1 MITYSQSGLTIA
13 ETLQV
18 NSIVWIHSL
27 PEAELGPTRGILE
40 DLDILAINDGLA
52 VTVYPV
58 SNQAELKSAFL
69 EVTENAR
76 RGLRPILHVD
86 AHGTA
91 AEGLLLAP
99 SGERMGWP
107 ELIGYLRDLNVAT
120 ENNLVCIFALCFGLN
135 LYQEVR
141 LSRPAP
147 AYLFCA
153 PSAEIRVGVLL
164 DQTLEFYREVN
175 RSRNVTAAF
184 GSTLEGPMRSF
195 HCQGLFL
202 QALLAYIRAY
212 CSGKQRQERKE
223 RMVTSALQHLGID
236 NPDSAE
242 LRELRQTSSD
252 LLRPGPHLIARFA
265 PTFLVDRGAAF
276 TYEVI
281 ERALSGPLSRP
292 NP

>member
-1 MITYSQSGLTIA
+1 MITYSPSSLTIS

-27 PEAELGPTRGILE
+27 PAAELGPSRQILE
-40 DLDILAINDGLA
+40 DLEILAISDGLPVA
-52 VTVYPV
+52 VYSV

-69 EVTENAR
+69 EVTEHAR

-99 SGERMGWP
+99 SGEHIGWP

-135 LYQEVR
+135 LYREVR
-141 LSRPAP
+141 LSRPVP

-164 DQTLEFYREVN
+164 DQTLQFYREVN

-184 GSTLEGPMRSF
+184 ASTLEGPMRSF

-202 QALLAYIRAY
+202 QALLEYIRTY

-223 RMVTSALQHLGID
+223 RMVTSAVQHLGID
-236 NPDSAE
+236 NPASDE
-242 LRELRQTSSD
+242 LRELRQKSSD
-252 LLRPGPHLIARFA
+252 LLKPGPHLIARFA
-265 PTFLVDRGAAF
+265 PTFLVGRGAAF
-276 TYEVI
+276 TYEEI
-281 ERALSGPLSRP
+281 EQVLNSRLSRP